1 MKGLAVRTRAT
12 ELVIVPCFI
21 CRQEIGGTERAAQAP
36 MIASNFRFP
45 VPEVRSRI

>member
-12 ELVIVPCFI
+12 ELVTVPCFI
-21 CRQEIGGTERAAQAP
+21 CRQEIGGTEP

-45 VPEVRSRI
+45 VPEVRSSAR